1 MTTKRRIEHR
11 QKFLVQQPSKPNM
24 ILPGMVVSFM
34 YSGQSKFD
42 KRPLILFLWL
52 DKKTSDKVL
61 IHGINLNY
69 LRDQQIELLFQQ
81 LQKRTTVQLEDE
93 SPFLN
98 EQYLRVGIRGR
109 RIPKGI
115 PAKLLYKTI
124 IRPRFMKK
132 FDIYR
137 TYDIKKIKGLRV
149 ITYDL
154 KFLKEQQEQEEKK
167 KKEEAEREAQR
178 QKQTEERTK
187 EKSKKEAFPDEK
199 RDVNDTAEKE
209 GGKS

>member
-1 MTTKRRIEHR
+1 MPSKKTRKRIEHR
-11 QKFLVQQPSKPNM
+11 QKFLVQQPSKPMM

-34 YSGQSKFD
+34 YSGTSKFD

-81 LQKRTTVQLEDE
+81 LQKRTTVQLEEE
-93 SPFLN
+93 SKFLN
-98 EQYLRVGIRGR
+98 EKYLRVGIRGKR
-109 RIPKGI
+109 VPKGI

-124 IRPRFMKK
+124 IQPRFMKK

-149 ITYDL
+149 INYDL
-154 KFLKEQQEQEEKK
+154 KFLKVQQEKEEEMKKNEEERSKETEKRTEEKP
-167 KKEEAEREAQR
+167 
-178 QKQTEERTK
+178 KQ
-187 EKSKKEAFPDEK
+187 EAFPDKK
-199 RDVNDTAEKE
+199 RDINATAEKD
-209 GGKS
+209 GGEK